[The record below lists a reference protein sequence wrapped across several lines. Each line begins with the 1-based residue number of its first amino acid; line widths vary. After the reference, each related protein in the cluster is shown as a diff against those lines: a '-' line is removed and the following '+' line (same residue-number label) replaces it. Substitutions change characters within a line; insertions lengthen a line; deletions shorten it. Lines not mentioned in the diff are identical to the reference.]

1 MSFDTIIMQ
10 LGEFLSISI
19 PCSMAVTALLFVLF
33 KYIFKKEIHFWK
45 LIPGFFF
52 VLNVMFIIYL
62 TFLTRSETYGQI
74 DLHLFRS
81 YHEAWNTFSVR
92 NWQLVIFN
100 IVVFLPLGLL
110 APILFKKMR
119 KFYQTVGTGFLF
131 SLFIEVT
138 QRITHR
144 GLCELDDLFNNT
156 LGVLLGYC
164 IFSFFYSIVQ
174 EHKHKLIRMAVSILP
189 ILLTITTFTG
199 IFYRYNHQEYGN
211 LPVNYTYRTNLS
223 KSKIVVA
230 DSVKFDKK
238 ATSAPIFVPKGCTRE
253 EAKIFASK
261 LLDQMGIS
269 GSSRYSNYDDSVV
282 CYRGAHNVTVY
293 LEDQSYEYHYIHDD
307 ESQWG
312 NMGTRNLMDRLE
324 LYGIEIPENAIFG
337 HPSEG
342 CYQWTIERTID
353 SVGKIS
359 GTLSCITTTDGKIY
373 SITNQMVKQSVYKN
387 EEIISE
393 TEAYQKLVDGYF
405 QIDHNYKIHT
415 LVIKGI
421 SLTYSPDTKGY
432 YQPVYLFNCEI
443 NGENRD
449 LVVAAL
455 K

>member
-1 MSFDTIIMQ
+1 MSIDTIIIQMR
-10 LGEFLSISI
+10 EFLSTSI
-19 PCSMAVTALLFVLF
+19 PCAMAITALLFVLHKF
-33 KYIFKKEIHFWK
+33 ILKRKSHIWK
-45 LIPGFFF
+45 IIPSFLLI
-52 VLNVMFIIYL
+52 LNLTFIIYL

-81 YHEAWNTFSVR
+81 YFEAWNTFSKR

-100 IVVFLPLGLL
+100 IVVFLPYGLL
-110 APILFKKMR
+110 LPVVLKKMR
-119 KFYQTVGTGFLF
+119 KAYRTIGSGFLF

-164 IFSFFYSIVQ
+164 IFSFFYALLQ
-174 EHKHKLIRMAVSILP
+174 KKKHKLARMVVSILP
-189 ILLTITTFTG
+189 IALTVTVFCS

-223 KSKIVVA
+223 DAKVVLA
-230 DSVKFDKK
+230 NGVTFDKET
-238 ATSAPIFVPKGCTRE
+238 TSAPVFVPNSCTKE
-253 EAKIFASK
+253 EAKLFASK
-261 LLDQMGIS
+261 LLDQMGVT

-307 ESQWG
+307 ESKWG
-312 NMGTRNLMDRLE
+312 DMGTRNLIDRLE
-324 LYGIEIPENAIFG
+324 LYGIKIPDNAVFE
-337 HPSEG
+337 HPAKGS
-342 CYQWTIERTID
+342 YQWTVERSID
-353 SVGKIS
+353 SVGKTS
-359 GTLSCITTTDGKIY
+359 GTLSCVTTTDGKIY
-373 SITNQMVKQSVYKN
+373 SITNQMVTQSVYKN
-387 EEIISE
+387 EAIISE
-393 TEAYQKLVDGYF
+393 TEAYQKLVNGYF
-405 QIDHNYKIHT
+405 QIDHNYQIDT
-415 LVIKGI
+415 LVINDI

-432 YQPVYLFNCEI
+432 YQPVYLFKCEI

-449 LVVAAL
+449 LVIAAL